1 MEGYSLPAQ
10 SVDHWYV
17 RMPCSHLDFCLL
29 NEEMT
34 TDKALVQMFS
44 SYETMGSSTAI
55 CSDRI
60 GIVTVNRMTIVE
72 V

>member
-1 MEGYSLPAQ
+1 MATLTFVYSM
-10 SVDHWYV
+10 
-17 RMPCSHLDFCLL
+17 RK
-29 NEEMT
+29 MT

-44 SYETMGSSTAI
+44 SYETVGSSTAI
-55 CSDRI
+55 CSDTI

>member
-1 MEGYSLPAQ
+1 
-10 SVDHWYV
+10 
-17 RMPCSHLDFCLL
+17 
-29 NEEMT
+29 MT
-34 TDKALVQMFS
+34 TDKALVQVFS